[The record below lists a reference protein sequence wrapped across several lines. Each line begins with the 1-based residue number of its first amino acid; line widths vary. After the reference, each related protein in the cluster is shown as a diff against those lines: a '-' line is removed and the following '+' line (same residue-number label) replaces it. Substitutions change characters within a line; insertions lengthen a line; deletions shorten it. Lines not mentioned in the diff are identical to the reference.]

1 MKDNTIICNTPET
14 INAFR
19 LLALRSA
26 LKLEIAGL
34 RASRGFSAHKVIKA
48 EFGFKGNKQS
58 VSDQFAAYLTQIG
71 VLVPKAA

>member
-1 MKDNTIICNTPET
+1 MKDIICDTPEK

-19 LLALRSA
+19 LLTLRSA

-34 RASRGFSAHKVIKA
+34 RASRGFSAYKVIKT
-48 EFGFKGNKQS
+48 EFGFKGDKQS

-71 VLVPKAA
+71 VLVPKAS